1 MARNDQKQRIKM
13 LQKRLG
19 MNDAAYHDFLAQ
31 FKAASCTELSISQ
44 ADEAIK
50 LLADAAVKKGIWQN
64 YGGRRRY
71 EHLDGRPA
79 DFATS
84 KQLRMIAGMWA
95 DVSFQKSAPKR
106 ERALNRFLQNHFGIM
121 GMEQVMRS
129 DVERI
134 VRALQAMKWQKEQ
147 RQMTNDK

>member
-1 MARNDQKQRIKM
+1 M

-19 MNDAAYHDFLAQ
+19 MNDATYRDFLAQ
-31 FKAASCTELSISQ
+31 FKAKSSKNLTIAQ
-44 ADEAIK
+44 ADEAIGI
-50 LLADAAVKKGIWQN
+50 LSEMAVKQGVWQN

-71 EHLDGRPA
+71 THLDGRPA

-95 DVSFQKSAPKR
+95 DVSYQRTATKR
-106 ERALNRFLQNHFGIM
+106 ERALNRFLQNRFGIM

-147 RQMTNDK
+147 RQMNKDKKNKGRRNVR